1 MSIHPIHVIPSE
13 DGIFKVI
20 GGDLDVTAPLG
31 TGDSEIAALAD
42 ASINLSETAHPAQ
55 ADVLIKLLE
64 TEAGKMEKKA
74 KGEITQF
81 FKAQGLR
88 LAAKTIAGAMA

>member
-1 MSIHPIHVIPSE
+1 MTIHPIHVIPTE
-13 DGIFKVI
+13 DGIYKVV
-20 GGDLDVTAPLG
+20 GGDADITAPLG
-31 TGDSEIAALAD
+31 TGDSEKAALAD

-55 ADVLIKLLE
+55 ADVLIKLFE
-64 TEAGKMEKKA
+64 TEAAALEKKA

-81 FKAQGLR
+81 YKAQGLR

>member
-1 MSIHPIHVIPSE
+1 MTINHIEVVLTE
-13 DGIFKVI
+13 DGIFKVV
-20 GGDLDVTAPLG
+20 GGDADINAPLG

-64 TEAGKMEKKA
+64 VAA
-74 KGEITQF
+74 
-81 FKAQGLR
+81 AQSDLEGRNSFYVCGLR
-88 LAAKTIAGAMA
+88 DAAKTIAGAMA